1 MDVDIRTVLRKHEEE
16 LRRFRQNLFSAVPPT
31 ELPNAMTKHIRATG
45 LTAPSG
51 FGPVRS
57 VTDRHAVLTVL
68 GDISD
73 QAVLLERPDREGSV
87 LTLSVAARH
96 KQLGTRQAADPAEA
110 GAWVKAIVGSA
121 WAPHVYTAGAL
132 SGFASGGA
140 WTPRPLT
147 TRYYYLFLSRDGV
160 PHAEPEHQ
168 LGVELS
174 LLDEANAA

>member
-1 MDVDIRTVLRKHEEE
+1 MYVDIRSVLRKHEEE
-16 LRRFRQNLFSAVPPT
+16 LRRFRQNLFSADPPS
-31 ELPNAMTKHIRATG
+31 ELPAAMSRHIRTTG
-45 LTAPSG
+45 LTAPTG

-96 KQLGTRQAADPAEA
+96 KQLGTRQAVDSAEA
-110 GAWVKAIVGSA
+110 GAWVKAIVGSS

-132 SGFASGGA
+132 SGFASAGVR
-140 WTPRPLT
+140 TSHPLT
-147 TRYYYLFLSRDGV
+147 TRYFYLFLSRDGV

-174 LLDEANAA
+174 LLDEADAA